1 MNRSKKH
8 RGGGT
13 SVDAEVTVIL
23 VEGPERGDVRRPFHH
38 FVHPLYGPHH
48 LVSLFL
54 REDWRTLVLR
64 NLTWETRHRPGESN
78 VEGQRVGGTRWIS
91 LSVCTPTMR

>member
-1 MNRSKKH
+1 M
-8 RGGGT
+8 
-13 SVDAEVTVIL
+13 DAEVTVIL

-54 REDWRTLVLR
+54 REDRRTLVLR
-64 NLTWETRHRPGESN
+64 NLTWESRHRPGES
-78 VEGQRVGGTRWIS
+78 VSSGEGQRVGATKRFS